1 MVKCALM
8 FGPLLAGDLF
18 MYQSGA
24 SQYQKVNVTSEV
36 LDADP
41 HRLIQLL
48 MEAALTRMAQAK
60 GAIQRK
66 DMQEKASLLGRVN
79 EIIQTLQSSLDHN
92 QGGDLAGN
100 LDRLYDYMVRR
111 LLEASGKNST
121 DMIDEVMGLM
131 LEVKTGWDG
140 IRQEY
145 LESVHG
151 VRKETDDGAPGRLS
165 SSVSA

>member
-1 MVKCALM
+1 
-8 FGPLLAGDLF
+8 
-18 MYQSGA
+18 MYESGA
-24 SQYQKVNVTSEV
+24 KQYQKVNVTSEV
-36 LDADP
+36 MEADP

-60 GAIQRK
+60 GAIQRS
-66 DMQEKASLLGRVN
+66 DMQEKARLLGRVN
-79 EIIQTLQSSLDHN
+79 EIIQTLQSSLDHSR
-92 QGGDLAGN
+92 GGDLSGN

-111 LLEASGKNST
+111 LLEATGKNDT

-145 LESVHG
+145 LQSVHS
-151 VRKETDDGAPGRLS
+151 APAAEHSDSRGGF
-165 SSVSA
+165 VSA

>member
-1 MVKCALM
+1 
-8 FGPLLAGDLF
+8 

-79 EIIQTLQSSLDHN
+79 EIIQTLKSSLDHT
-92 QGGDLAGN
+92 QGGELAGN

-111 LLEASGKNST
+111 ILEASGQNSI

-145 LESVHG
+145 LESAHG
-151 VRKETDDGAPGRLS
+151 TRPDTDDSAPGRLS